1 MKRNK
6 NSEYSYAVNT
16 IREVNGNEITCN
28 VLKYRVCNKFGRH
41 PILTSL
47 SKWIE
52 TKISL
57 TDAQMNKFNSLGD
70 EDMRRAYLTKV
81 LALS

>member
-1 MKRNK
+1 MK
-6 NSEYSYAVNT
+6 EYSYAVNT
-16 IREVNGNEITCN
+16 IRKIDGNNIICN

-52 TKISL
+52 TTISL
-57 TDAQMNKFNSLGD
+57 TDAQKSRFDALDD
-70 EDMRRAYLTKV
+70 EDMRRAYLTK
-81 LALS
+81 LLSLS

>member
-1 MKRNK
+1 MEN
-6 NSEYSYAVNT
+6 YSFAVNT
-16 IREVNGNEITCN
+16 IRKICGNKVTCN
-28 VLKYRVCNKFGRH
+28 VLKYRVCNDFGRH

-52 TKISL
+52 KDITL
-57 TDAQMNKFNSLGD
+57 TDAQMVRFKSLHD
-70 EDMRRAYLTKV
+70 EDCRRAYLTKV

>member
-1 MKRNK
+1 MK
-6 NSEYSYAVNT
+6 EYSYAVNT
-16 IREVNGNEITCN
+16 IREIDGNNVICN

-57 TDAQMNKFNSLGD
+57 TDAQMDRFNALTD

-81 LALS
+81 LSLS

>member
-1 MKRNK
+1 MK
-6 NSEYSYAVNT
+6 EYSYAVNT
-16 IREVNGNEITCN
+16 IREINGNTITCN
-28 VLKYRVCNKFGRH
+28 VLKYRVCNDFGRH

-52 TKISL
+52 TNITLSE
-57 TDAQMNKFNSLGD
+57 AQMARFNTISD
-70 EDMRRAYLTKV
+70 ENTRRAYLTKI

>member
-1 MKRNK
+1 MKRTKNK
-6 NSEYSYAVNT
+6 DYSYAVNT
-16 IREVNGNEITCN
+16 IREVNGNVITCN
-28 VLKYRVCNKFGRH
+28 VLKYRVCNSFGRH

-52 TKISL
+52 TKVSL
-57 TDAQMNKFNSLGD
+57 TDAQKSRFDSLDD

-81 LALS
+81 LSLS

>member
-1 MKRNK
+1 MKKDK
-6 NSEYSYAVNT
+6 NYSYAVNT
-16 IREVNGNEITCN
+16 IREINGNTITCN
-28 VLKYRVCNKFGRH
+28 VLKYRVCNTFGRH

-52 TKISL
+52 TNLTL
-57 TDAQMNKFNSLGD
+57 TDAQMSRFKSLTD
-70 EDMRRAYLTKV
+70 EDERRAYLTKL

>member
-16 IREVNGNEITCN
+16 IRKINGNEITCN
-28 VLKYRVCNKFGRH
+28 VLKYRVCNEFGQH

-57 TDAQMNKFNSLGD
+57 TDAQMKKFNTLSD

>member
-1 MKRNK
+1 MNK
-6 NSEYSYAVNT
+6 NYSYAVNT
-16 IREVNGNEITCN
+16 IREINGNTITCN
-28 VLKYRVCNKFGRH
+28 VLKYRVCNDFGRH

-52 TKISL
+52 TNLTL
-57 TDAQMNKFNSLGD
+57 TDAQMTRFNALD
-70 EDMRRAYLTKV
+70 NEDMRRAYLTKL

>member
-1 MKRNK
+1 MK
-6 NSEYSYAVNT
+6 EYSYAVNT
-16 IREVNGNEITCN
+16 IREIYGNTITCN
-28 VLKYRVCNKFGRH
+28 VLKYRVCNDFGRH

-52 TKISL
+52 KKIILS
-57 TDAQMNKFNSLGD
+57 DAQMARFNTIGD
-70 EDMRRAYLTKV
+70 ENTRRAYLTKI